1 MTAANV
7 TFYER
12 VEDALQDKN
21 LRAALELATTRFVTL
36 RRNAFAS
43 LPEADALRD
52 HARTIRAHTLA
63 NLDRYLAQFAEA
75 VEASGGH
82 ICWAETPEEAN
93 RYVVELAKSRGVKAV
108 VKSKSMISEELEINH
123 ELEAA
128 GMRVVETDLGEYIIQ
143 LAQEKP
149 SHIIAPVI
157 HKSRQQIADL
167 FREKLQATDADL
179 ADVPSMTA
187 LARRMLRAD
196 FLQADMGIS
205 GVNFGVAETGSICLV
220 TNEGN
225 GRLTTTTPRIHVAMM
240 GMERLVPTLEDLGVM
255 LQLLARSA
263 TGQKLSVYSNIITG
277 PRRRGEEMM
286 DREGEE
292 AHKPEDTNEAISKNR
307 KSKIVN
313 HKSMEPDGPDELH
326 IIILDNGRSKVLGSE
341 LAEILYCIRC
351 GACLN
356 ICPVYQQ
363 IGGHAYG
370 SVYPGPVGAVL
381 TPGLL
386 GVEPW
391 SELPH
396 ASSLCGAC
404 REVCPMRI
412 DIPRMLLKL
421 RDRGIKAGK
430 APAWLKLGLRLYRLA
445 VVRPWL
451 YRLGGQ
457 MGQSGLK
464 VLARNGW
471 IKKLP
476 GPLAAWTDYRDF
488 PAFAPKSFSQRW
500 REERGN

>member
-1 MTAANV
+1 MTATNI

-12 VEDALQDKN
+12 VEDALKDKK
-21 LRAALELATTRFVTL
+21 LHDALELATTRFVTL
-36 RRNAFAS
+36 RAAGFKS
-43 LPEADALRD
+43 LPEIEALRD
-52 HARTIRAHTLA
+52 HARRIRAHTLA

-75 VEASGGH
+75 VEANGGH

-93 RYVVELAKSRGVKAV
+93 RYVVELAQARGVKSI

-128 GMRVVETDLGEYIIQ
+128 GVRVVETDLGEYIIQ
-143 LAQEKP
+143 LAHEKP

-167 FREKLQATDADL
+167 FREKLNATEADL

-187 LARRMLRAD
+187 LARRLLRAD
-196 FLQADMGIS
+196 FLGADMGIS

-240 GMERLVPTLEDLGVM
+240 GLERLVPTIEDLGVM

-277 PRRRGEEMM
+277 PRRKAAGEQGSRG
-286 DREGEE
+286 D
-292 AHKPEDTNEAISKNR
+292 NQ
-307 KSKIVN
+307 KSKIQN
-313 HKSMEPDGPDELH
+313 PKSDEPDGPDELH
-326 IIILDNGRSKVLGSE
+326 IVILDNGRSKVLGSE
-341 LAEILYCIRC
+341 AAEILYCIRC

-363 IGGHAYG
+363 IGGHGYG

-381 TPGLL
+381 TPSLFGL
-386 GVEPW
+386 EAW
-391 SELPH
+391 NDLPH

-421 RDRGIKAGK
+421 RNEATKAGK
-430 APAWLKLGLRLYRLA
+430 TPTWLRLGLRLYSFA

-457 MGQSGLK
+457 LSRTGAGL
-464 VLARNGW
+464 LAKNGW
-471 IKKLP
+471 INKLP
-476 GPLAAWTDYRDF
+476 GPLAAWTDHRDF

-500 REERGN
+500 REERRN

>member
-1 MTAANV
+1 MIASKV
-7 TFYER
+7 TFYDR
-12 VEDALQDKN
+12 VEDALQDKK
-21 LRAALELATTRFVTL
+21 LHAALELATTRFVTL
-36 RRNAFAS
+36 RQNAFAS

-52 HARTIRAHTLA
+52 HARSIRAHTLA
-63 NLDRYLAQFAEA
+63 SLDCYLAQFAEA
-75 VEASGGH
+75 VEANGGH
-82 ICWAETPEEAN
+82 ICWAQTPEEAN
-93 RYVVELAKSRGVKAV
+93 RYVVQLARSRGVKSV

-128 GMRVVETDLGEYIIQ
+128 GVRVVETDLGEYIIQ
-143 LAQEKP
+143 LAHEKP

-157 HKSRQQIADL
+157 HKSRQQVADL
-167 FREKLQATDADL
+167 FREKLKATDADL

-225 GRLTTTTPRIHVAMM
+225 GRLTTTIPRIHVAMM

-263 TGQKLSVYSNIITG
+263 TGQKLSVYSNIVTG
-277 PRRRGEEMM
+277 PRRRGEETE
-286 DREGEE
+286 RRGSEE
-292 AHKPEDTNEAISKNR
+292 NERFANR
-307 KSKIVN
+307 KSQIQN
-313 HKSMEPDGPDELH
+313 RKSAEPDGPDELH
-326 IIILDNGRSKVLGSE
+326 IIILDNGRSKILGSE

-381 TPGLL
+381 TPGLF

-412 DIPRMLLKL
+412 DIPGMLLKL
-421 RDRGIKAGK
+421 RDDSIKAGK
-430 APAWLKLGLRLYRLA
+430 APGWLKLGLRLYCFA

-457 MGQSGLK
+457 MSRVGMK

-476 GPLAAWTDYRDF
+476 GPLAAWTDSRDF

-500 REERGN
+500 REERANRGSS